1 LLPNDLIIVKTH
13 GDDKEDGH
21 DIKGALE
28 RQGDAHIKVEIKS
41 TQSPGL
47 RWLQIDVQDAY
58 RIRSG
63 RSTYARKEHRINF
76 PMALVP
82 GPNKI

>member
-1 LLPNDLIIVKTH
+1 MTSRARWR
-13 GDDKEDGH
+13 DKEM
-21 DIKGALE
+21 
-28 RQGDAHIKVEIKS
+28 RTS
-41 TQSPGL
+41 RWRSSPTQSPGL

-76 PMALVP
+76 PMTLVP